1 MQIDLQTLWYLTV
14 GTLLVS
20 ASLLL
25 WERQAHPTDYAQDPA
40 R

>member
-1 MQIDLQTLWYLTV
+1 MHIDLHTLWYLTV

-25 WERQAHPTDYAQDPA
+25 WERQAHPGRAGVLA
-40 R
+40 F